1 MGSTTCENPGII
13 EYSTCSAANA
23 GVAWSYACC
32 DADGTNCNQA
42 RVINQPCTTGEYSCK
57 ILNCTDPT
65 PAPDDSGEDDT
76 FPVYGIV
83 LIAVFGGLVVF
94 GVIYYVIGKYAV
106 KKNSKE
112 GRQDNPALGQ
122 TLIF

>member
-1 MGSTTCENPGII
+1 MVG
-13 EYSTCSAANA
+13 
-23 GVAWSYACC
+23 
-32 DADGTNCNQA
+32 
-42 RVINQPCTTGEYSCK
+42 QPCRKGPQDCE
-57 ILNCTDPT
+57 ILNCTDAT
-65 PAPDDSGEDDT
+65 PAPDDSDDDDT

-83 LIAVFGGLVVF
+83 LIAVFGGLAVS

-112 GRQDNPALGQ
+112 GRQDNPASGQ